1 MQHASPY
8 VTGYMK
14 VMEKENTK
22 KYLVILDNEDNGKV
36 VVSVAPAL
44 TEYQKRRIEGTTQV
58 GYAKNFLDYLYM
70 FCNGMK
76 DISQATLEQ
85 IYEFGTYLKEQGKS
99 PDTIRQYAY
108 LIDDIY
114 DDLYI
119 RHRIPEDSTLIR
131 GTQSYL
137 AMRPNKMQNEHYT
150 LAGSVIKRVIGR
162 EKSTTPPMLS
172 FNKNL
177 TDEEIQLIKSYLNL
191 RDKCIF
197 SISVDTGYRISSVL
211 SISFCIEAFE
221 AGHVIETH
229 SKTGRTHPAT
239 ISLNTQKMLF
249 DYIHGPRH
257 DALKRVGVEDFPL
270 LFLSV
275 YGGQVHQLSY
285 STYYSAEKAAEKK
298 IHAEH
303 PDRYDLHIH
312 SHAGR
317 ATYLN
322 RIVQNGNMS
331 DATLCSCMDWKSPAP
346 LYHYYDMRSAKH
358 YDEAHLYREA
368 IMGEISDDHQA
379 AG

>member
-1 MQHASPY
+1 
-8 VTGYMK
+8 
-14 VMEKENTK
+14 
-22 KYLVILDNEDNGKV
+22 
-36 VVSVAPAL
+36 
-44 TEYQKRRIEGTTQV
+44 
-58 GYAKNFLDYLYM
+58 
-70 FCNGMK
+70 
-76 DISQATLEQ
+76 
-85 IYEFGTYLKEQGKS
+85 
-99 PDTIRQYAY
+99 
-108 LIDDIY
+108 
-114 DDLYI
+114 
-119 RHRIPEDSTLIR
+119 
-131 GTQSYL
+131 
-137 AMRPNKMQNEHYT
+137 
-150 LAGSVIKRVIGR
+150 
-162 EKSTTPPMLS
+162 
-172 FNKNL
+172 
-177 TDEEIQLIKSYLNL
+177 
-191 RDKCIF
+191 
-197 SISVDTGYRISSVL
+197 
-211 SISFCIEAFE
+211 
-221 AGHVIETH
+221 
-229 SKTGRTHPAT
+229 
-239 ISLNTQKMLF
+239 MLF

-331 DATLCSCMDWKSPAP
+331 DATLCSCMDWKSTAP